1 MHLSTLH
8 PPNSHQLRDDVVTG
22 AVICVRRANRL
33 HFGTSA
39 HQITRSEQVGGN
51 LSCRWEDNG
60 AFSEKPARTPAS
72 RGKSSL
78 INVTKKNSESTR
90 ATSFKHLKTASQD
103 DKYKAIAEL
112 LELSERVQRER
123 RREVQQRY
131 RMKQK
136 HLTDSLDKDIRE
148 LQHKIKTLAK
158 QRLVVP
164 GSVPAANNVW
174 ELAVRYFRLVRLG
187 FQPSDLFDAMRDAM
201 APDVVYN
208 TECGFKAVVRGW
220 CFMNWFDDVEVEL
233 EHLSKSAGNSMIVT
247 TITSVTITQRTL
259 ANVFPHLLN
268 SKNEDT
274 LASKLRGQ
282 RITMRGSTCFK
293 WNAVTKRVV
302 SVMAQSDM
310 LTPMLRL
317 LGSLENVSQV
327 FDKVCISPSFQWRYI
342 RNNKFGVRAKDS
354 AARLLLS

>member
-136 HLTDSLDKDIRE
+136 HLTASLDKDIRE

-208 TECGFKAVVRGW
+208 TECECWKLNDCDHNNKR
-220 CFMNWFDDVEVEL
+220 DD
-233 EHLSKSAGNSMIVT
+233 HSAN
-247 TITSVTITQRTL
+247 TSQCVSTPPQLQERRYLGEQTPRPAECCDET
-259 ANVFPHLLN
+259 
-268 SKNEDT
+268 
-274 LASKLRGQ
+274 RGQ
-282 RITMRGSTCFK
+282 RDGAKRHA
-293 WNAVTKRVV
+293 NANAAAARK
-302 SVMAQSDM
+302 
-310 LTPMLRL
+310 
-317 LGSLENVSQV
+317 LGERISS
-327 FDKVCISPSFQWRYI
+327 FDKACISPSFQWRYI

-354 AARLLLS
+354 AAILLLS